1 MINKTS
7 NDEIEKKKNE
17 STMLTRQIYNLIHE
31 TEITS

>member
-7 NDEIEKKKNE
+7 NDKIEKKNE